1 MDVKKE
7 NTTNETEVLVLLIF
21 KEFRGRTGHNSRL
34 VMWLYPHKDSIIEK
48 KMIICIVLTVCL
60 FRVL

>member
-21 KEFRGRTGHNSRL
+21 KEFREELGTIL
-34 VMWLYPHKDSIIEK
+34 DW
-48 KMIICIVLTVCL
+48 
-60 FRVL
+60 